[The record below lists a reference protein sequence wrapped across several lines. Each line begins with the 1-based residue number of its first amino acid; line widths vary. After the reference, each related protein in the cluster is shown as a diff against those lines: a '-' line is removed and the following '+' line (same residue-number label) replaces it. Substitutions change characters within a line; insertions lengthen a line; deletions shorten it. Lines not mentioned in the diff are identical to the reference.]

1 MQPFVQLTSE
11 LLINR
16 RIILFSREA
25 LFSLFEMKHAIEKVK
40 QKLLE
45 TEKNFF
51 DEKLSIK
58 KIKRDANDV
67 RDRIEQQQQQQQ
79 QQLDGCNLFF
89 LCPTLQN
96 YITVFLKLFHR

>member
-1 MQPFVQLTSE
+1 
-11 LLINR
+11 
-16 RIILFSREA
+16 
-25 LFSLFEMKHAIEKVK
+25 MKHAIEKVK

-79 QQLDGCNLFF
+79 QQQRLQQQLDGCNLFF

-96 YITVFLKLFHR
+96 YITVFLKRFHR

>member
-1 MQPFVQLTSE
+1 
-11 LLINR
+11 
-16 RIILFSREA
+16 
-25 LFSLFEMKHAIEKVK
+25 MKHAIEKVK

-67 RDRIEQQQQQQQ
+67 RDRIEQQQQQQRQQQQQQQQQRLQ

-96 YITVFLKLFHR
+96 YITVFLKRFHR